1 MIMKKLFFISGILF
15 AFTLIACGGSNGN
28 DITNVDEITC
38 TPDSI
43 SIDGAGGSASVT
55 VNATHE
61 WGTIISDSW
70 IKVSKTSAGSGQTI
84 SSISADVNPTTQ
96 VRKGTITLM
105 AGTARKI
112 INVTQKEGSANLDP
126 TGPEGYKLVWHDEF
140 NTGTTLSS
148 DWTHEVQ
155 SSGWVNNELQN
166 YVNGEIDG
174 NKVTEIKDGKLQ
186 IHCFNYNG
194 KIYSGRVY
202 ANVGTGWKYGYF
214 EASIKLPKGKGTWP
228 AFWMMPANNNYS
240 TNPWPGCGELDIM
253 EEVGYNPNVIY
264 STIHCNKYN
273 NGGSAIESGNKKV
286 DTAESDFHV
295 YAMKWTSSELTFYV
309 DGATILTYQND
320 GSGVNAWPFNNPFY
334 VILNLAYGGN
344 WGGAQGVD
352 YSALPLT
359 MEVDYVRVFQQ
370 Q

>member
-1 MIMKKLFFISGILF
+1 MKKLFFITGILF
-15 AFTLIACGGSNGN
+15 SFTLTACGGSNGSEM
-28 DITNVDEITC
+28 TNIDEITC

-43 SIDGAGGSASVT
+43 SIDGTGGSASVT

-70 IKVSKTSAGSGQTI
+70 IKMDKTSAGSGQNTA
-84 SSISADVNPTTQ
+84 SVSADVNPTTQ
-96 VRKGTITLM
+96 VRNGTITLM
-105 AGTARKI
+105 AGAARKI
-112 INVTQKEGSANLDP
+112 IKVIQKESKTNLDP
-126 TGPEGYKLVWHDEF
+126 KGPDGYKLVWHDEF
-140 NTGTTLSS
+140 NTGTVLSS

-166 YVNGEIDG
+166 YVDGNIDG
-174 NKVTEIKDGKLQ
+174 NRVTEIKDGKLQ
-186 IHCFNYNG
+186 IHCFKYNG

-214 EASIKLPKGKGTWP
+214 EANIKLPKGKGTWP

-264 STIHCNKYN
+264 STIHCTKYN
-273 NGGSAIESGNKKV
+273 NGGSAIESGNKKI
-286 DTAESDFHV
+286 DTAESDFHL
-295 YAMKWTSSELTFYV
+295 YAMKWTSSEIIFYV
-309 DGATILTYQND
+309 DGETILTYKND
-320 GSGVNAWPFNNPFY
+320 GTGVSAWPFNNPFY